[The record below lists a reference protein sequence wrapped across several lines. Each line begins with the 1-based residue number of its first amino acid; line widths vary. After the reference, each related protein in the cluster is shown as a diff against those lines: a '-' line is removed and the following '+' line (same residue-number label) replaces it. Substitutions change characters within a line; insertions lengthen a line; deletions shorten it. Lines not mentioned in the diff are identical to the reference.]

1 MKKLILGLFAL
12 GLLATVLGATYALTL
27 LELPTRPF
35 VFTLKPGSTLR
46 AASRDLKQAGLL
58 DQDWAFEA
66 LGRVSGL
73 AGKLK
78 AGSYELEEEVSPLRL
93 LQMISR
99 GEVSMGQVRVIEGWT
114 FRQFRAALDA
124 DPDLQHDT
132 TGLKDT
138 EILER
143 IGTVGWYGEGLFF
156 PDTYN
161 FNKGESDLE
170 VLRRAHRSMQQ
181 NLQYEW
187 DRRAEGLPFVNSYQA
202 LILASIVE
210 KETGAPQDRPMIAAV
225 FENRLRIGMPLQT
238 DPSVIYGMG
247 ERFDGNL
254 HKRDLLADTPYNTYT
269 RGALPPTPISLPGLA
284 SLQAVLHPA
293 SSGALYF
300 VARGDGTSE
309 FSTTLDQHNQAVSRY
324 QLKRGNGQ

>member
-1 MKKLILGLFAL
+1 MKKLIFGLF
-12 GLLATVLGATYALTL
+12 GLVFLAAVLVATYGLTP
-27 LELPTRPF
+27 LELPARPF
-35 VFTLKPGSTLR
+35 EFTLKPGSSLR
-46 AASRDLKQAGLL
+46 AASRDLTQAGLL
-58 DQDWAFEA
+58 EQGWAFEI
-66 LGRVSGL
+66 LGRLTGL

-114 FRQFRAALDA
+114 FKQFRAALDA
-124 DPDLQHDT
+124 NPDLQHDT

-161 FNKGESDLE
+161 FSKGESDLE
-170 VLRRAHRSMQQ
+170 VLRRAHRDMQQ
-181 NLQYEW
+181 NLQTEW
-187 DRRAEGLPFVNSYQA
+187 DRRADGLPFVNSYQA

-210 KETGAPQDRPMIAAV
+210 KETGAAQDRPMIAAV

-238 DPSVIYGMG
+238 DPTVIYGMG

-254 HKRDLLADTPYNTYT
+254 RRRDLLTDTPYNTYT
-269 RGALPPTPISLPGLA
+269 RGSLPPTPISLPGLA

-293 SSGALYF
+293 RSGALYF

-324 QLKRGNGQ
+324 QLKRGNR